1 MITINGI
8 VIPTFVMSEN
18 EMTRSLGINAN
29 YFKLL
34 EAVGLP
40 YIQVEETRLYNPN
53 GVWKWW
59 NEYRRTG

>member
-1 MITINGI
+1 MITVNGI
-8 VIPTFVMSEN
+8 VIPTFVMGEN
-18 EMTRSLGINAN
+18 EMIRSLGINAN

-40 YIQVEETRLYNPN
+40 YIQVEDVRLYNPN

-59 NEYRRTG
+59 NEYRRTK

>member
-8 VIPTFVMSEN
+8 VIPTFVMNEN
-18 EMTRSLGINAN
+18 EMIRSLGINAN

-53 GVWKWW
+53 VVWKWW
-59 NEYRRTG
+59 NEYRRT